1 VTRRIDFTPR
11 ARAQFLVA
19 VGYVHAEGPSA
30 ARGFR
35 NRSMDALEHAIRFP
49 ESNRTIP
56 EFTELGFREVLVGRY
71 RFC

>member
-1 VTRRIDFTPR
+1 
-11 ARAQFLVA
+11 
-19 VGYVHAEGPSA
+19 
-30 ARGFR
+30 
-35 NRSMDALEHAIRFP
+35 MDALEHAIRFP